1 MATSTT
7 RANEAPGTVEI
18 RITDAPLKGVFKFMV
33 TIKDLEALRA
43 EDGKWTSLLPG
54 ERQFDLLQ
62 VSGVEEILGKTAVA
76 PGRYTQV
83 RLQAVNASLTI
94 GDRTVSAGI
103 PSREII
109 LPVPFEVQLGR
120 TTVLTLDFDAGKSV
134 ELTGADQA
142 VLKPVVRLDVQLP
155 VNQSPP
161 IAFRPITATG
171 LLATLP
177 QYAQIDLS
185 GIQPLV
191 SQVYAGRVPTK
202 LQAFLL
208 VTSDDE
214 AYTVLA
220 MDTSIDRYITA
231 ATVTGK
237 RAPSLKGLP
246 QELDWAGR
254 VIIADSVNLLEPV
267 RTSPAQVNAEPV
279 KYAFKRVVM
288 DTTYVFSSARI
299 KAQVATTRVGFG
311 VAMDKLGST
320 SAADYLTMV
329 DPYNT
334 ETQIRV
340 ASIYGTVLYPT
351 EGVRLLLGKVY
362 RFVSEDVKG
371 MLDRPSV
378 FFEKLVDDEA
388 QLVTIG
394 ELMPTPR
401 DPSPKLQKFHGE
413 MLSIEGIAIGEMVR
427 TEDIP
432 QLRNSPV
439 QLTIK
444 AIGVADLT
452 GAMPLIGMSSEDVG
466 GEVFGHFRF
475 EISVYSFGG
484 DKAYAFLISKKAVPL
499 DPVAQVER
507 AKFGDR
513 VKTTLSNYAVTRM
526 ERFQAATD
534 LTLEQVVL
542 LLPTG
547 TANLMVMTRDPALT
561 TGDYLKSVTLDGY
574 LVDGH
579 FLGLPASLMD
589 KYGPKVIVVNGKSL
603 TYVKGVP
610 PTPTTP
616 PAVAPSPSPAPTI
629 TPSTVTPIPTPGPTP
644 PAPTPAPTPSPTPVA
659 TPRPPGLP

>member
-1 MATSTT
+1 
-7 RANEAPGTVEI
+7 
-18 RITDAPLKGVFKFMV
+18 MV
-33 TIKDLEALRA
+33 TIKDVEALRD
-43 EDGKWTSLLPG
+43 EDSKWTSLLPG

-62 VSGVEEILGKTAVA
+62 VSGVEEVLGKMSIA
-76 PGRYTQV
+76 PGRYIQV
-83 RLQAVNASLTI
+83 RLQVVNASLSI
-94 GDRTVSAGI
+94 ADRTVSAGI
-103 PSREII
+103 PNREIH
-109 LPVPFEVQLGR
+109 LPVPFEVQTSR

-134 ELTGADQA
+134 ELTGTDQA
-142 VLKPVVRLDVQLP
+142 VLQPVVSLDVQAP
-155 VNQSPP
+155 ADQPP
-161 IAFRPITATG
+161 PLAFRTVTITG

-185 GIQPLV
+185 SLQPLV
-191 SQVYAGRVPTK
+191 SQVYPGRVPTK

-208 VTSDDE
+208 LTSDDE
-214 AYTVLA
+214 AYTVVA

-237 RAPSLKGLP
+237 RAPALKGLP

-267 RTSPAQVNAEPV
+267 RTTPAQVNAEPAR
-279 KYAFKRVVM
+279 YAFKRVAM
-288 DTTYVFSSARI
+288 DTTYLFSSARI

-311 VAMDKLGST
+311 VATDKFGST
-320 SAADYLTMV
+320 NIADSLTIV

-351 EGVRLLLGKVY
+351 EGMRLLLGKVY
-362 RFVSEDVKG
+362 RFVPEDVKG
-371 MLDRPSV
+371 IMDRPSV

-413 MLSIEGIAIGEMVR
+413 VLSIEGIAIGEMVR

-444 AIGVADLT
+444 AIGVADLS
-452 GAMPLIGMSSEDVG
+452 GVMPLIGISSEDVG

-499 DPVAQVER
+499 DPIAQVER

-513 VKTTLSNYAVTRM
+513 VKTTQSNYVVTHLERM
-526 ERFQAATD
+526 QAATD
-534 LTLEQVVL
+534 LTLEQVDL
-542 LLPTG
+542 LLPIG
-547 TANLMVMTRDPALT
+547 MVNPMVMTREPALAN
-561 TGDYLKSVTLDGY
+561 GDYLKSVTVDGY
-574 LVDGH
+574 LIDGH
-579 FLGLPASLMD
+579 FLGLPASLLD
-589 KYGPKVIVVNGKSL
+589 KYGPKVIVVSRKSL
-603 TYVKGVP
+603 SYEKGPP
-610 PTPTTP
+610 PTPAVPSATTP
-616 PAVAPSPSPAPTI
+616 TPAPTPVS
-629 TPSTVTPIPTPGPTP
+629 TPTSIPASGPTP
-644 PAPTPAPTPSPTPVA
+644 PAPTPVPTPSPTPVP
-659 TPRPPGLP
+659 TQRPPDLP